1 MSGYVYNFGNELV
14 FMQGLVDV
22 VCLLLQ
28 GIDIFVMF
36 DVFCVNENGVVLLL
50 LMVNSDCNGYWW
62 WLVGLEL

>member
-28 GIDIFVMF
+28 GIDIFAMF

-50 LMVNSDCNGYWW
+50 LTVNSDCNGYWW